1 MQQTPTQEIYKH
13 LEVAFQHFNDRLFD
27 SKLPVCLLTVQREK
41 NTMGYFSPL
50 RWSNRNG
57 TNTHE
62 IAVNPLFFAG
72 YPLIEI
78 FQTIVHEQCHLWQFE
93 FGTPSRKTY
102 HNREWSEKME
112 SIGLMPSSTGRPG
125 GKKTGQHMNDYPI
138 DEGLFVK
145 ACESLVESGYFF
157 NWVDRWGVRK
167 SPELLSVP
175 IETPSGGSPDVDVI
189 QNILS
194 QPIKNEFLGI
204 ESESIP
210 PLPPKMTRMKF
221 SCPMCGINVWGKP
234 SLKVLCIECN
244 QVLIS
249 DTVMES

>member
-13 LEVAFQHFNDRLFD
+13 LEVAFQHFNERLFD
-27 SKLPVCLLTVQREK
+27 GQLPVCLLTVQREK

-93 FGTPSRKTY
+93 FGNPSRKTY
-102 HNREWSEKME
+102 HNREWAEKME
-112 SIGLMPSSTGRPG
+112 AIGLMPSSTGQPG

-138 DEGLFVK
+138 ADGMFIK
-145 ACESLVESGYFF
+145 ACESLIESGYFF

-167 SPELLSVP
+167 SPLTFVAPTEAQITDDSAV
-175 IETPSGGSPDVDVI
+175 VV
-189 QNILS
+189 QNVLN

-204 ESESIP
+204 ESQTIP
-210 PLPPKMTRMKF
+210 IAPKLTRKKF
-221 SCPMCGINVWGKP
+221 TCPICGINVWGKP
-234 SLKVLCIECN
+234 SIRVLCIECS
-244 QVLIS
+244 QVLIP
-249 DTVMES
+249 DTE

>member
-13 LEVAFQHFNDRLFD
+13 LEVAFQHFNDRLFEG
-27 SKLPVCLLTVQREK
+27 KLPVCLLTVQREK

-57 TNTHE
+57 KNTHE

-112 SIGLMPSSTGRPG
+112 AIGLMPSSTGRPG
-125 GKKTGQHMNDYPI
+125 GKKTGQHRNDYPI
-138 DEGLFVK
+138 EGGMFMQ
-145 ACESLVESGYFF
+145 ACVSLIESGYFF
-157 NWVDRWGVRK
+157 NWVDRWGINRAPANALVTTANL
-167 SPELLSVP
+167 ENAEDIQSVL
-175 IETPSGGSPDVDVI
+175 T
-189 QNILS
+189 
-194 QPIKNEFLGI
+194 QPIRNEFLGI
-204 ESESIP
+204 DSETMIPES
-210 PLPPKMTRMKF
+210 KQTRIKF
-221 SCPMCGINVWGKP
+221 SCPTCGINAWGKP
-234 SLKVLCIECN
+234 SLKLMCVECSKILIEAN
-244 QVLIS
+244 
-249 DTVMES
+249 

>member
-13 LEVAFQHFNDRLFD
+13 LEVAFQHFNDRLFEG
-27 SKLPVCLLTVQREK
+27 KLPVCLLTVQREK

-112 SIGLMPSSTGRPG
+112 AIGLMPSSTGRPG
-125 GKKTGQHMNDYPI
+125 GKKTGQRMNDYPI
-138 DEGLFVK
+138 EGGMFMQ
-145 ACESLVESGYFF
+145 ACVSLIESGYFF

-167 SPELLSVP
+167 SPLLFVAPTETQIMDDSV
-175 IETPSGGSPDVDVI
+175 VVV
-189 QNILS
+189 QNVLN
-194 QPIKNEFLGI
+194 QPIKTEFLGI
-204 ESESIP
+204 ESETIP
-210 PLPPKMTRMKF
+210 IAPKMTRKKF
-221 SCPMCGINVWGKP
+221 TCPTCGINVWGKP
-234 SLKVLCIECN
+234 SIRVLCVECS
-244 QVLIS
+244 QVLIP
-249 DTVMES
+249 DVE

>member
-13 LEVAFQHFNDRLFD
+13 LEVAFQHFNERLFD
-27 SKLPVCLLTVQREK
+27 GQLPVCLLTVQREK

-93 FGTPSRKTY
+93 FGNPSRKTY
-102 HNREWSEKME
+102 HNREWAEKME
-112 SIGLMPSSTGRPG
+112 AIGLMPSSTGQPG

-138 DEGLFVK
+138 ADGMFIK
-145 ACESLVESGYFF
+145 ACESLIESGYFF

-167 SPELLSVP
+167 SPLTFVVP
-175 IETPSGGSPDVDVI
+175 TEAQITDDSAVVV
-189 QNILS
+189 QTVLN

-204 ESESIP
+204 ESQTIP
-210 PLPPKMTRMKF
+210 IAPKLTRKKF
-221 SCPMCGINVWGKP
+221 TCPICGINVWGKP
-234 SLKVLCIECN
+234 SIRVLCIECS
-244 QVLIS
+244 QVLIP
-249 DTVMES
+249 DTE

>member
-27 SKLPVCLLTVQREK
+27 GRLPVCLLTVQREK

-93 FGTPSRKTY
+93 FGNPSRKTY
-102 HNREWSEKME
+102 HNREWAEKME
-112 SIGLMPSSTGRPG
+112 SIGLMPSCTGKPG

-138 DEGLFVK
+138 EDGLFMK
-145 ACESLVESGYFF
+145 ACVSLIESGYFF

-167 SPELLSVP
+167 TSESVSVT
-175 IETPSGGSPDVDVI
+175 IEIPSSDAASNAEI
-189 QNILS
+189 QNVLT

-204 ESESIP
+204 ESESVTV
-210 PLPPKMTRMKF
+210 PPKMTRMKF
-221 SCPMCGINVWGKP
+221 TCPKCGINVWGKP

-244 QVLIS
+244 QVLIQ
-249 DTVMES
+249 DA

>member
-13 LEVAFQHFNDRLFD
+13 LEVAFQHFNERLFD
-27 SKLPVCLLTVQREK
+27 GQLPVCLMTVQREK

-93 FGTPSRKTY
+93 FGNPSRKTY
-102 HNREWSEKME
+102 HNREWAEKME
-112 SIGLMPSSTGRPG
+112 AIGLMPSSTGQPG

-138 DEGLFVK
+138 ADGMFIK
-145 ACESLVESGYFF
+145 ACESLIESGYFF

-167 SPELLSVP
+167 SPLTFVAPTEAQITDDSAVVVQTVL
-175 IETPSGGSPDVDVI
+175 
-189 QNILS
+189 N

-204 ESESIP
+204 ESQTIP
-210 PLPPKMTRMKF
+210 IAPKLTRKKF
-221 SCPMCGINVWGKP
+221 TCPICGINVWGKP
-234 SLKVLCIECN
+234 SIRVLCIECS
-244 QVLIS
+244 QVLIP
-249 DTVMES
+249 DTE